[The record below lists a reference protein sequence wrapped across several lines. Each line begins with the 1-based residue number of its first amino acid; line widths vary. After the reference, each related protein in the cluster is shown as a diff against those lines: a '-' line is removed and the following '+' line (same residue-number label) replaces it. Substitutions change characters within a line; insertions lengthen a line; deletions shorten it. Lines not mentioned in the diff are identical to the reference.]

1 MFDFGNSRASEGVSL
16 YFKLISKK
24 SKTIQNWTATK
35 GYSYGWNTAKSKYER
50 PDGSKT
56 YRYFTSKHFKKL
68 NYIFI
73 KSIAC
78 TFYRFTSVITHLEC
92 WDNKRKDCTYPFPLF
107 VIYKVSKTNLKNH
120 RTSSVWENK
129 NFDHGYFNRRIRWK
143 FNTDQK
149 KEIMINS
156 LRNWEIQELHPS
168 LWLLCLILSPLI
180 TQWFCFSP

>member
-1 MFDFGNSRASEGVSL
+1 MDEILRKVNTSALMGQKPIAISRV
-16 YFKLISKK
+16 
-24 SKTIQNWTATK
+24 
-35 GYSYGWNTAKSKYER
+35 NTL
-50 PDGSKT
+50 
-56 YRYFTSKHFKKL
+56 KKL

-92 WDNKRKDCTYPFPLF
+92 WDNKRKDCSYPFPLF

-149 KEIMINS
+149 KEIMINW
-156 LRNWEIQELHPS
+156 LRN
-168 LWLLCLILSPLI
+168 
-180 TQWFCFSP
+180 